1 MTAPS
6 GRRLLAVLA
15 HPDDE
20 TFGCGG
26 LLARY
31 AAEGAQV
38 ALVCATRGEVG
49 EIRDPSLATSDRL
62 GSVREA
68 ELRAACEVLGIR
80 PLYLLGYRDSGMAGT
95 PDNEHPQAL
104 HKADQEELTGRVV
117 EIVRRIKPQVIITFD
132 PNGGYGHP
140 DHIAM
145 HHAAR
150 KAFQAAGSATY
161 YPEQLID
168 GLGPHRAD
176 KLYYVALPRSMI
188 RSFRDAI
195 VAAGVESDFSEMD
208 PESVGTPD
216 EEITTVVDVSGYA
229 AQKER
234 AAACHRTQVGGD
246 DPFGWIPEGVRT
258 RFLSAEH
265 LVRAQ
270 PPLDP
275 SKGEMEVD
283 LFGQIAE

>member
-1 MTAPS
+1 MTSPQ

-31 AAEGAQV
+31 AAEGVQV

-49 EIRDPSLATSDRL
+49 EISDPALATPDDL

-68 ELRAACEVLGIR
+68 ELRAACEALGIQQ
-80 PLYLLGYRDSGMAGT
+80 LYLLEYRDSGMAGT
-95 PDNEHPQAL
+95 PDNDHPRAL

-117 EIVRRIKPQVIITFD
+117 EIVRRTRPQVIITFD
-132 PNGGYGHP
+132 PNGSYGHP

-150 KAFQAAGSATY
+150 KAFQAAGSATS
-161 YPEQLID
+161 YPEQLTD
-168 GLGPHRAD
+168 GTGPHQPDR
-176 KLYYVALPRSMI
+176 LYYIALPRSMI
-188 RSFRDAI
+188 RAFRDAI
-195 VAAGVESDFSEMD
+195 AASGVESDFSEMD

-216 EEITTVVDVSGYA
+216 EEITTVVDVSRYS

-234 AAACHRTQVGGD
+234 AAACHRTQIGGD
-246 DPFGWIPEGVRT
+246 DPFGWIPEAVKT
-258 RFLSAEH
+258 RFLSSEH

-275 SKGEMEVD
+275 AKGPEEVD
-283 LFGQIAE
+283 LFD